1 MAKLSLA
8 DKIKVLFDVTK
19 SSSLFI
25 IVIVSLLF
33 LAYIFTTINKKNLK
47 SSKLTCIIIYSIIL
61 FSLLFAYRN
70 SLSKMFDYLINNLF
84 IVIYFPNLAI
94 YLSAV
99 LIANIIIWIS
109 IFKTRVTKL
118 IKNINIIFY
127 CIMTYILILILNI
140 INTNNLD
147 VFTQSSVYSNK
158 EALAL
163 IELSSTIFVIWVL
176 FLILYLVIR
185 KFQKSKQVVP
195 VESKKTTIPQ
205 MPKNYKL
212 VEAPYYVKSANDEI
226 KVVKNDVPRTNPY
239 EELLTLDDY
248 KLLLNIL
255 KEHKQKEQEEQE
267 RLKKQEEEQSKYR
280 QLQELY
286 SSLNK

>member
-25 IVIVSLLF
+25 MVIVSLLF

-61 FSLLFAYRN
+61 FSLFFAYRN

-94 YLSAV
+94 YLSAI

-176 FLILYLVIR
+176 FLILYLIIR

-205 MPKNYKL
+205 MPKNYKF

-226 KVVKNDVPRTNPY
+226 KVVKNDAPRTNPY
-239 EELLTLDDY
+239 EELLTLNDY